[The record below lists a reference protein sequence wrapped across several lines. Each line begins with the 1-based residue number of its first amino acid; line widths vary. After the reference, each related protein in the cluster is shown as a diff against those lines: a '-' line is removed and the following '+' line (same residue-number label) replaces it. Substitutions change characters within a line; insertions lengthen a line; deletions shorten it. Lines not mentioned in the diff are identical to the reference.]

1 MRLVQ
6 LGRSGER
13 ALAIVDGNVL
23 RLLAKWTT
31 VYDLTLEAIRRGH
44 RLSELARDSASS
56 DTLDYD
62 PVYSRESSRESGA
75 GESEWRLLCPID
87 HPGDP
92 ARLMVSGTGLT
103 HKVSAEN
110 RAAMHGAVTPT
121 ITDSMRMFQLGK
133 EGGQPA
139 TGCVGV
145 QPEWFY
151 KGDGSVLRAHG
162 EMLTVPCYAL
172 DGGEEAEIAGAYVIA
187 DDGRPCRIGF
197 MAGNEFSD
205 HVMEKQNYLYLAHS
219 KLRNCSVGPELV
231 VGGSEVFHDLAG
243 TVTVERN
250 GAALWKAN
258 VYSGEK
264 NMCHSLANLE
274 HHHFKY
280 ETHRRPGDVHVH
292 FFGADAFSF
301 GEGVQLADGDVT
313 EVSFPGLGRP
323 LRNPVQIQAEKEKLV
338 TVAPA
343 G

>member
-6 LGRSGER
+6 LGRGNER
-13 ALAIVDGNVL
+13 TVAIVNGNVL
-23 RLLAKWTT
+23 RLLQKWTT
-31 VYDLTLEAIRRGH
+31 VYDLALEAIRRGVS
-44 RLSELARDSASS
+44 LTEFAQKAASG

-62 PVYSRESSRESGA
+62 PIYSGV
-75 GESEWRLLCPID
+75 SEWRLISPVD
-87 HPGDP
+87 HPEDP

-110 RAAMHGAVTPT
+110 RAAMHRDATPT

-133 EGGQPA
+133 EGGQPGA
-139 TGCVGV
+139 GSVGV

-151 KGDGSVLRAHG
+151 KGNGSILCAHG
-162 EMLTVPCYAL
+162 EALNVPCYAL
-172 DGGEEAEIAGAYVIA
+172 DGGEEPEIAGAYVIA
-187 DDGRPCRIGF
+187 DDGRPRRIGF

-231 VGGSEVFHDLAG
+231 VGGRELFHDLAG
-243 TVTVERN
+243 TVKVERN
-250 GAALWKAN
+250 GTALWKAS

-280 ETHRRPGDVHVH
+280 EAHRRPGDVHVH

-301 GEGVQLADGDVT
+301 GEGVRLGDGDVA
-313 EVSFPGLGRP
+313 EVSFPSLGRP
-323 LRNPVQIQAEKEKLV
+323 LRNPVRIQPEKETLV
-338 TVAPA
+338 AIAPV